1 MKVDSIVAVITG
13 GASGIGKAIAMDL
26 AKQGARIV
34 LGDLN
39 KEALE
44 QGVKTIKDAG
54 GEAVFELCDVT
65 KDENVSA
72 LMDKAVETYGS
83 INVVVPC
90 AGIIQDGLLIST
102 DRETGKVK
110 KSMTTDQFRKVIDI
124 NLTGTFITLRE
135 AAIRMV
141 NNGYKGVLFTIS
153 SIQKAGGVGQLNY
166 SSTKSA
172 LAMWPKL
179 LVGEFQMKNI
189 KDIRVVS
196 IAPGY
201 VGTPMVK
208 GMNQKALDSIL
219 SQVHLGRLI
228 EPKEIADTIRY
239 VITNEAI
246 NATCIE
252 VTGGTISGMIA
263 K

>member
-1 MKVDSIVAVITG
+1 MKIDNIVAVITG
-13 GASGIGKAIAMDL
+13 GASGIGEAIAVNL
-26 AKQGARIV
+26 AKQGAKIV

-39 KEALE
+39 KEALKR
-44 QGVKTIKDAG
+44 VANIITDAG
-54 GEAVFELCDVT
+54 GEAIFQICNVT
-65 KDENVSA
+65 KDEDVSG
-72 LMDKAVETYGS
+72 LMDKAVDTYGS
-83 INVVVPC
+83 LNVVVPC
-90 AGIIQDGLLIST
+90 AGIIQDGLMVST

-110 KSMTTDQFRKVIDI
+110 KAMTTDQFRQVIDI

-135 AAIRMV
+135 AAVRMV
-141 NNGYKGVLFTIS
+141 NNRYKGVLFTIS
-153 SIQKAGGVGQLNY
+153 SVQKVGGVGQLNY
-166 SSTKSA
+166 SSTKAA

-208 GMNQKALDSIL
+208 EMNKKALDSIL

-228 EPKEIADTIRY
+228 DPMEVADTIRY

>member
-1 MKVDSIVAVITG
+1 MQIDNVVAVITG
-13 GASGIGKAIAMDL
+13 GASGIGEAIAMNL
-26 AKQGARIV
+26 AKRGARIV

-39 KEALE
+39 EESLKRV
-44 QGVKTIKDAG
+44 VKNIKDAG
-54 GEAVFELCDVT
+54 GEAVYHLCNVT
-65 KDENVSA
+65 KDEDVSA
-72 LMDKAVETYGS
+72 LMDKAVDTFGAL
-83 INVVVPC
+83 NVVVPC
-90 AGIIQDGLLIST
+90 AGIIRDGLFIST

-110 KSMTTDQFRKVIDI
+110 KTMTSDQFRQVVDI

-135 AAIRMV
+135 AAVRMI
-141 NNGYKGVLFTIS
+141 NNDYKGVLFTIS
-153 SIQKAGGVGQLNY
+153 SVQKVGGVGQLNY
-166 SSTKSA
+166 SSTKAA

-179 LVGEFQMKNI
+179 LVGEFQMKKI

-228 EPKEIADTIRY
+228 DPDEIADTIRY
-239 VITNEAI
+239 AVTNEAV
-246 NATCIE
+246 NATCLE

>member
-13 GASGIGKAIAMDL
+13 GASGIGEAIAIEL
-26 AKQGARIV
+26 AKQGAKIV

-44 QGVKTIKDAG
+44 RVVRSIKETG
-54 GEAVFELCDVT
+54 GKAIYRVCNVT
-65 KDENVSA
+65 KDEDVSA
-72 LMDKAVETYGS
+72 LMDKAVETYGA

-90 AGIIQDGLLIST
+90 AGIIQDGLFIST
-102 DRETGKVK
+102 DRDTGKVK
-110 KSMTTDQFRKVIDI
+110 KAMTTDQFRKVIDI
-124 NLTGTFITLRE
+124 NLTGAFITLRE
-135 AAIRMV
+135 AAVRMV
-141 NNGYKGVLFTIS
+141 NNGCRGVLFTIS
-153 SIQKAGGVGQLNY
+153 SVQKVGGVGQLNY

-189 KDIRVVS
+189 TDIRVVS

-208 GMNQKALDSIL
+208 GMNQKALDAVL
-219 SQVHLGRLI
+219 SQVHLGRLL
-228 EPKEIADTIRY
+228 EPEEIADTITY
-239 VITNEAI
+239 VIKNEAV

>member
-1 MKVDSIVAVITG
+1 MQVNNVVAVITG
-13 GASGIGKAIAMDL
+13 GASGIGEAIAVDL
-26 AKQGARIV
+26 AKQGAKIV

-39 KEALE
+39 KGELE
-44 QGVKTIKDAG
+44 RVASIITDAG
-54 GEAVFELCDVT
+54 GKAAYQLCNVT
-65 KDENVSA
+65 KDEDVSA
-72 LMDKAVETYGS
+72 LMDKAVNTYGS

-90 AGIIQDGLLIST
+90 AGIIRDGLLIST

-110 KSMTTDQFRKVIDI
+110 KTMTTDQFRQVIDI

-135 AAIRMV
+135 AAVRMV

-153 SIQKAGGVGQLNY
+153 SVQKVGGVGQLNY
-166 SSTKSA
+166 SSTKAA

-179 LVGEFQMKNI
+179 LVGEFQMKKI

-228 EPKEIADTIRY
+228 EPDEIAGTIRY

-252 VTGGTISGMIA
+252 VTGGTITGMIA